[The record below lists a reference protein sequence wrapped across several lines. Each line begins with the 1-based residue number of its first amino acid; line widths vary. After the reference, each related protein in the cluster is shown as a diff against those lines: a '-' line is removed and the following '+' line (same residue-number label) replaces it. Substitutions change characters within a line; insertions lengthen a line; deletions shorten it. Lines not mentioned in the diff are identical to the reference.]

1 MFFCDLFRINPVYKG
16 ERQIKDLPKEENKMF
31 KSMIAAALISMMS
44 GNTAVSNINTL
55 GGYTLDEEA
64 VCETNEVEYKEKFD
78 EAIAGVIGCDYEVS
92 RLHEVQIV
100 NGTNYI
106 FSAYRT
112 PAYPGAKAKLVQVT
126 VHESLDGEISVL
138 EIRDF

>member
-1 MFFCDLFRINPVYKG
+1 M
-16 ERQIKDLPKEENKMF
+16 
-31 KSMIAAALISMMS
+31 
-44 GNTAVSNINTL
+44 
-55 GGYTLDEEA
+55 
-64 VCETNEVEYKEKFD
+64 EYKEKSD

-112 PAYPGAKAKLVQVT
+112 PAYPGTKAKLVQVT

-138 EIRDF
+138 EIRDFCAEYALYHSVRRRLNGFLIN

>member
-1 MFFCDLFRINPVYKG
+1 
-16 ERQIKDLPKEENKMF
+16 MF

-55 GGYTLDEEA
+55 GGYTPDEEA

-106 FSAYRT
+106 FSLTEHRHTRAPKQSSFRSPSMNPWT
-112 PAYPGAKAKLVQVT
+112 GKSAFLK
-126 VHESLDGEISVL
+126 SEIS
-138 EIRDF
+138 EQSMHCIIQSEED